1 MPRLFSV
8 TFSSDSPQSEKW
20 LCIEAVN
27 RSRRRESAL
36 TVESARTDVRGYVV
50 HGKPVFAFAHVRAW
64 HSFKSFFGLQ
74 G

>member
-36 TVESARTDVRGYVV
+36 TM
-50 HGKPVFAFAHVRAW
+50 
-64 HSFKSFFGLQ
+64 
-74 G
+74 